1 MAWQFSIL
9 RACAPASAVLLM
21 LLSGPAMAEESGA
34 KALFMGQDE
43 EIKVAAT
50 GTVKPPQA
58 AGKPVKSAAKGGKHK
73 ALAVMTWVKLVDET
87 GGMKEVSP
95 TRIFKSGERI
105 RLSVRPNK
113 DGYLYVVSL
122 GSSGRAGLLFPR
134 KGQSNLVKAGQ
145 SYETPDRNIRFD
157 NTPGAEELMV
167 VLSASPLGKVKVA
180 NTEVPTTS
188 DSGVS
193 DSATWQRFA
202 MATGAKDLLV
212 EDDPGGVGVSPAL
225 YVAENPNKVAA
236 KSQGKP
242 LTFSLKLKHE

>member
-1 MAWQFSIL
+1 MGWQFSIL
-9 RACAPASAVLLM
+9 RACAPASAVLIV
-21 LLSGPAMAEESGA
+21 LLAGPVMAEEAGA

-50 GTVKPPQA
+50 GTVKTPQA
-58 AGKPVKSAAKGGKHK
+58 GKSVKSVATGGKHK

-95 TRIFKSGERI
+95 TRMFKSGERI

-145 SYETPDRNIRFD
+145 TYETPDRNIRFD
-157 NTPGAEELMV
+157 STPGAEEVMI
-167 VLSASPLGKVKVA
+167 VLAAEPLNKVKIA
-180 NTEVPTTS
+180 NTEVPTAS
-188 DSGVS
+188 DNGVS
-193 DSATWQRFA
+193 DSSTWQRFA

-212 EDDPGGVGVSPAL
+212 EDDPGSPGASPAL
-225 YVAENPNKVAA
+225 YVAENPQKASA
-236 KSQGKP
+236 KNGSKP
-242 LTFSLKLKHE
+242 LSVSLKLKHE